1 MYVLMLAGVHDA
13 VPGLLRTRP
22 AIATPS
28 RMSGAR
34 RRYAVLCFREMTR
47 DSTRHEERQ
56 HCPDEGGG
64 DAQCA
69 VGEEALRQHVDHAAL
84 ARVKHPIAL
93 TEEDFVEDREDPREV
108 DHSEEGDDGDEPE
121 DQQAGADEAAAQVPE
136 RSTRTGDHDQEAGE
150 SDAAEDREG
159 PDDEADHEELPDIR
173 HVGLLVFS
181 VELRRAAVDGRFD
194 DEVFAV
200 APQVHHRLMH
210 DVAEVVH
217 RHLVAH
223 PGLHVIE
230 DLVVLELVTIEA
242 RRPVGDRLE
251 ARDEGDENEKHGKHD
266 AEQTT

>member
-1 MYVLMLAGVHDA
+1 MLAGVHDA

-47 DSTRHEERQ
+47 DATRHEERQ

-69 VGEEALRQHVDHAAL
+69 VGEEALRQHVDHTAL
-84 ARVKHPIAL
+84 ARVKHPVAL
-93 TEEDFVEDREDPREV
+93 AEEDFVEDREDPREV
-108 DHSEEGDDGDEPE
+108 DHGEERDDGDEPE
-121 DQQAGADEAAAQVPE
+121 DQQTGTDETAAQIPE
-136 RSTRTGDHDQEAGE
+136 RSTRTGDDDQEAGDG
-150 SDAAEDREG
+150 DAAEDREG
-159 PDDEADHEELPDIR
+159 ADDEADHEELPDIR
-173 HVGLLVFS
+173 HVGLLVFV

-194 DEVFAV
+194 DEVFAI
-200 APQVHHRLMH
+200 APQVHHRLVH

-251 ARDEGDENEKHGKHD
+251 ARDEGDEDEKHGKHD
-266 AEQTT
+266 AEKAT